1 MDISG
6 DAYRTNDLAQLF
18 SFEGRV
24 RRMTFWINA
33 LVCGAVSLVMYL
45 ICVDVYISP
54 STLETQVV
62 ISNKP
67 FYFFVVL
74 LVAWR
79 SLSVSVRRWHDL
91 DMNGAWAFLS
101 LAPILGMLFPGGTG
115 GLLIQLVLA
124 IATLHAIG
132 MQGYVPGDEDANSY
146 GEAPEEDQ
154 WF

>member
-1 MDISG
+1 MDITS
-6 DAYRTNDLAQLF
+6 DAYRSNTLVQFF

-33 LVCGAVSLVMYL
+33 LMCGAVSVVMYL
-45 ICVDVYISP
+45 ICVDVYMSP
-54 STLETQVV
+54 FTLETHVV

-67 FYFFVVL
+67 FYFLVIL
-74 LVAWR
+74 IVAWR

-101 LAPILGMLFPGGTG
+101 LAPILGMVFPGGMG
-115 GLLIQLVLA
+115 GLFIQLILGL
-124 IATLHAIG
+124 ATLHALG

-146 GEAPEEDQ
+146 GEIPEEDQ